1 MMKKVWLKV
10 NDFDENISIERIS
23 DFILSFN
30 RNDEELSLIKDY
42 AVKNQVPIIRDETKD
57 FLNTILKIT
66 KPKCILEL
74 GTAIGY
80 STLVIYKALEGHFD
94 KFLTVEENIDRIVD
108 AKNNID
114 KYFIKDKVNLI
125 ESDISKFLEEYNEND
140 CFDFIFLD
148 AAKAQYIVWLPYIKR
163 LMKKGA
169 ILIADNIFKD
179 GEILESKYYIIKR
192 DRTIHKRMR
201 EFLHTISNDDD
212 FDTNLFNLGDGIS
225 VSIKK

>member
-1 MMKKVWLKV
+1 MTKKVWLKV
-10 NDFDENISIERIS
+10 NDIDENINIDRIN

-30 RNDEELSLIKDY
+30 KSDEDLLVLKDY
-42 AVKNQVPIIRDETKD
+42 AVNNHVPIIRDETRD
-57 FLNTILKIT
+57 FLNTVLRIT

-80 STLVIYKALEGHFD
+80 STLVIYKAIDGNFD
-94 KFLTVEENIDRIVD
+94 SFITIEENQNRINE
-108 AKNNID
+108 AKNNFT
-114 KYFIKDKVNLI
+114 KYIKGKKPDLI
-125 ESDISKFLEEYNEND
+125 ESDISKFLEEYKDSE

-148 AAKAQYIVWLPYIKR
+148 AAKAQYITWLPYIKK
-163 LMKKGA
+163 LMKKRS

-179 GEILESKYYIIKR
+179 GEVLESKYYIIKR

-201 EFLHTISNDDD
+201 EFLHAISNDID